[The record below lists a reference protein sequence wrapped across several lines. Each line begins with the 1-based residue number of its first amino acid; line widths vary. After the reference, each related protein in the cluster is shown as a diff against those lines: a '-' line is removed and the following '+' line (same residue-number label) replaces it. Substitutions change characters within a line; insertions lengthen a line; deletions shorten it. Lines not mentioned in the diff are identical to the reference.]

1 MAGNADLSAFRA
13 AASARALPQVRAWSP
28 QPQPPGPPRSVS
40 RTFSEVWTDERPCT
54 DCGELTTPQEF
65 EAWTWEYY
73 FVHDHVW
80 AAASGPG
87 PDLSTTDGL
96 AQAWNENIPH
106 WLCIG
111 CLEARLG
118 RELIPADF
126 IASGWRA
133 GWRQMPELLWT
144 ARLLHRVHGAAWAIR
159 PGMEQSPRQVTH
171 LVTWALRDLGGLVLT
186 GTTLHGNP
194 AGVSVQA
201 LDEND
206 SRCDAW
212 QADRYAVTVTLV
224 CRSPDHMD
232 LIADASAQVLKRLG
246 LAEVTRHGGIS
257 FGRPQRQEGR
267 VTAALAGDLDYPRP
281 PTAPPCCP
289 LSPARRRAGT
299 TRPRTAVPRQRLP
312 QSRPP
317 RLAAPPGQRDR
328 PPRPATSGAPPPGTR
343 EPTRSRWPGSTP
355 TAPGQMG
362 WRPVAGSAPP
372 PPATAR
378 SRSALAP
385 DYRRTV

>member
-267 VTAALAGDLDYPRP
+267 VTAALAGDLDYRP
-281 PTAPPCCP
+281 PADRAP
-289 LSPARRRAGT
+289 LLPAEPGPPPGRYDKAEDR
-299 TRPRTAVPRQRLP
+299 
-312 QSRPP
+312 RPP
-317 RLAAPPGQRDR
+317 PEAAPEPPAPPGSATRSAR
-328 PPRPATSGAPPPGTR
+328 PPAPPGHKWCAASRHEGAHPLPVARFHTN
-343 EPTRSRWPGSTP
+343 RSRADGLAASC
-355 TAPGQMG
+355 
-362 WRPVAGSAPP
+362 REC
-372 PPATAR
+372 ATAAR
-378 SRSALAP
+378 HRQVQVSTGA
-385 DYRRTV
+385 